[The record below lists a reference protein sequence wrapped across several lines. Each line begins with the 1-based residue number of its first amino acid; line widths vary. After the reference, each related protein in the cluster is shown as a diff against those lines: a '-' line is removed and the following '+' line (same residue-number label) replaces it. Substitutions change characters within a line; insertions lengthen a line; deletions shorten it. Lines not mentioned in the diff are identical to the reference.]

1 MDDTLI
7 ALFNAGL
14 RDELIAEKL
23 LVPTR
28 LVKRRRKW
36 HRLFPQACTAPP
48 WADALRRHGAARRK
62 LVKLNDATR
71 SKLIELI

>member
-48 WADALRRHGAARRK
+48 WADALRRRAKEHRK
-62 LVKLNDATR
+62 LVKLNDTTR